1 MRKVGLWK
9 DYGLVFPGAVG
20 TSLSHRNV
28 VRAFKELLRRAGF
41 PGTTRLYDL
50 RHTCATLMLSRNG
63 YAKYIQEPLGHAS
76 IALTLDTYPHVLKGM
91 DGGIGGAVDEARV
104 DAFLVSGAAEP
115 LYTDGAPWPRRPSGE
130 TTSEAAG

>member
-1 MRKVGLWK
+1 M
-9 DYGLVFPGAVG
+9 P
-20 TSLSHRNV
+20 
-28 VRAFKELLRRAGF
+28 GF
-41 PGTTRLYDL
+41 PGRPASTTF

-63 YAKYIQEPLGHAS
+63 YAKYIQELLGHAS